1 MSPQDIRRFVTQ
13 LQAKASRGQEIT
25 YEEQVLLVEANNKIQ
40 DVRAQQVANPYN
52 EQIAAEQQAR
62 DIEAARLRA
71 QSETLMTAE
80 EQRLNSIYQQRS
92 QQATEQGA
100 RASQA

>member
-1 MSPQDIRRFVTQ
+1 MSPQDTRRFITQ

-40 DVRAQQVANPYN
+40 DVRAQQVANPFN
-52 EQIAAEQQAR
+52 EQIASEQQAR
-62 DIEAARLRA
+62 DTEAARLRT
-71 QSETLMTAE
+71 QSDTLMTAE

-100 RASQA
+100 RNSQA